1 MPVIVRPAEGADIA
15 DIVALNRVVQ
25 SFHAAA
31 DPEFF
36 RVDTEEV
43 ELQAFFGTLVSSEES
58 VIFLAECEGRAAGY
72 VWFEIQD
79 RAETPFTRP
88 MKRMNVH
95 HLVVSEDT
103 RRRGVG
109 SALMDAAKARA
120 VSRDVREIILNTWF
134 FNDNAQAF
142 FRTAGFEPFSIA
154 MRRRL
159 EPVHVCDAGV

>member
-1 MPVIVRPAEGADIA
+1 MNAACPYRKTGEGADIA

-79 RAETPFTRP
+79 RAELFTRP

-120 VSRDVREIILNTWF
+120 VSRDVRYHRKYLVLQRQRSGF
-134 FNDNAQAF
+134 LPHGRLRALQHRDAQAL
-142 FRTAGFEPFSIA
+142 RAGPC
-154 MRRRL
+154 L
-159 EPVHVCDAGV
+159 